1 MPVQGEKGL
10 RSFLLN
16 SALFP
21 VQHWSL
27 TDCLAMISP
36 PPPPMEVFFF
46 WLAWVILEVF
56 FLSYGTAAVC
66 NFSMLQRNQKSEK
79 ILV

>member
-36 PPPPMEVFFF
+36 PPPNGGFLFLVGLGYFGGFF
-46 WLAWVILEVF
+46 
-56 FLSYGTAAVC
+56 S
-66 NFSMLQRNQKSEK
+66 
-79 ILV
+79 

>member
-21 VQHWSL
+21 VQRWSL

-36 PPPPMEVFFF
+36 SPPQWRFSFFGWLGLFWRFFF
-46 WLAWVILEVF
+46 LVMGQLQCVISLCSKETRS
-56 FLSYGTAAVC
+56 LKKY
-66 NFSMLQRNQKSEK
+66 
-79 ILV
+79 